1 MNNIE
6 FYKRFITSIILL
18 PITIICIFFGKY
30 VFLIFLILI
39 AIISL
44 VEWYLVYKKINNTVF
59 ALGSTL
65 IFISIISAYNLR
77 GDNLDDVIFF
87 MWVLFICF
95 FSDVGGYTFG
105 KIIGGKKLSKISP
118 NKTLSGALGS
128 IIFSFIPILIINYQI
143 YFDINLDL
151 TLSNLILSLII
162 SVICQ
167 SGDLLISYFKR
178 RGKIKNTGNILPGH
192 GGLLDRIDGILFV
205 LPILFLFKFFGLI

>member
-6 FYKRFITSIILL
+6 FYKRVMTSVILL
-18 PITIICIFFGKY
+18 PITIICIFFSKY

-44 VEWYLVYKKINNTVF
+44 IEWYLICKKINNTLFVF
-59 ALGSTL
+59 GSL
-65 IFISIISAYNLR
+65 IISISIISAYNLR
-77 GDNLDDVIFF
+77 GDNLYDVIFF
-87 MWVLFICF
+87 IWILFICF

-118 NKTLSGALGS
+118 NKTVSGALGS

-143 YFDINLDL
+143 YFDISLDL
-151 TLSNLILSLII
+151 TLSNLILSLVV

-167 SGDLLISYFKR
+167 LGDMLISYFKR

-205 LPILFLFKFFGLI
+205 LPIVFLFKFFGLI

>member
-6 FYKRFITSIILL
+6 FYKRVITSIILL
-18 PITIICIFFGKY
+18 PITIICIFFSKY
-30 VFLIFLILI
+30 LFLIFLILI

-44 VEWYLVYKKINNTVF
+44 IEWYLIYKKINNAVF
-59 ALGSTL
+59 AFGSVL

-77 GDNLDDVIFF
+77 GDNLDDVTFF

-118 NKTLSGALGS
+118 NKTVSGALGS

-143 YFDINLDL
+143 YFDTSLDL
-151 TLSNLILSLII
+151 TLPNLILSLIV

-167 SGDLLISYFKR
+167 LGDILVSYFKR
-178 RGKIKNTGNILPGH
+178 IGKIKNTGNILPGH

-205 LPILFLFKFFGLI
+205 LPIVFLFKFLGLI

>member
-6 FYKRFITSIILL
+6 FYKRVITSIILL
-18 PITIICIFFGKY
+18 PITIICIFFSKY
-30 VFLIFLILI
+30 LFLIFLILI

-44 VEWYLVYKKINNTVF
+44 IEWYLIYKKINNVVF
-59 ALGSTL
+59 AFGSVL

-77 GDNLDDVIFF
+77 GDNLDDVTFF

-118 NKTLSGALGS
+118 NKTVSGALGS

-143 YFDINLDL
+143 YFD
-151 TLSNLILSLII
+151 
-162 SVICQ
+162 
-167 SGDLLISYFKR
+167 
-178 RGKIKNTGNILPGH
+178 
-192 GGLLDRIDGILFV
+192 
-205 LPILFLFKFFGLI
+205 